1 MRIIQASLLS
11 LLMPVLL
18 FAQPKQPSP
27 PKSLVFTHVTV
38 IDATGLPAKPDMT
51 VVITREHIATLGKT
65 GDVRIPKN
73 AQIVNAA
80 GKFLIPG
87 FCDMHV
93 HIFNHVTR
101 RPPNTWYFPL
111 FVANGVTSVRE
122 MWTKPEDMSQ
132 VIEWRRLF
140 AEGALTFP
148 RIAAVG
154 TVVDGQ
160 PATWPNTDTVTTP
173 EEARRMVRRVK
184 DAGVDFVKT
193 YSNLSRESYFA
204 IVDEARKQ
212 NISFAGHVPF
222 AVGADEASQAGQRS
236 MEHLNQVLETCSS
249 KAQELLRVPVKDWNS
264 AYDNLMVD
272 TFDESKCRK
281 LFSLLAENHTWQVP
295 TLIRKQMY
303 YFSGDLRYFTE
314 SPRLKYVPADE
325 QAIWKLYIARQK
337 KLSEDEKNLR
347 KKIWHAYLALVEAM
361 RHAGVEFMAGT
372 DLGNEYI
379 YPGFS
384 LHDELA
390 LLVKAGVSPME
401 ALQAAT
407 RNPAKF
413 LGVLDQ
419 LGTIEKGKLA
429 DLVLLDA
436 NPLDEISNTQ
446 RIYAVILNG
455 RFFPKGSLQKMLT
468 EVKAAE
474 RKKEKTLA
482 KPAHN
487 KRSGRIE
494 VERGRIG
501 IPFVRDC
508 GVEF

>member
-1 MRIIQASLLS
+1 MWVVARPLKRISVRHFFLGILMRIIQASLLS

-18 FAQPKQPSP
+18 FAQPNQQSP

-38 IDATGLPAKPDMT
+38 IDATGSPAKPDMS
-51 VVITREHIATLGKT
+51 VVITGKHIATLGKT

-80 GKFLIPG
+80 NKFLIPG

-93 HIFNHVTR
+93 HIFNHVSR

-132 VIEWRRLF
+132 VLEWRRQF
-140 AEGALTFP
+140 AEGTFTFP

-160 PATWPNTDTVTTP
+160 PSTWPNTDTVTTP
-173 EEARRMVRRVK
+173 EEARRMVRKIK

-193 YSNLSRESYFA
+193 YSNLSREAYFA
-204 IVDEARKQ
+204 IVDEAKKQ
-212 NISFAGHVPF
+212 NIPFAGHVPF
-222 AVGADEASQAGQRS
+222 AVGADEASKAGHRS

-249 KAQELLRVPVKDWNS
+249 KEQELLRVPVKDWSS
-264 AYDNLMVD
+264 AYDKLMVD
-272 TFDESKCRK
+272 TYDENKCRK
-281 LFSLLAENHTWQVP
+281 LFSLLVENHTRQVP
-295 TLIRKQMY
+295 TLILKQMY

-314 SPRLKYVPADE
+314 SPRLKYIPVDE
-325 QAIWKLYIARQK
+325 QERWKPYIVRQK
-337 KLSEDEKNLR
+337 SLSEDEKNL
-347 KKIWHAYLALVEAM
+347 KKKVWRAYLTVVEAM

-372 DLGNEYI
+372 DVGNEYI

-390 LLVKAGVSPME
+390 LLVKAGLSPME

-413 LGVLDQ
+413 LGVLDR
-419 LGTIEKGKLA
+419 LGTVETGKLA

-436 NPLDEISNTQ
+436 NPLEEISNTQ
-446 RIYAVILNG
+446 RIYAVVLNG
-455 RFFPKGSLQKMLT
+455 RLLPKVSLQKMLT
-468 EVKAAE
+468 EVEAAE
-474 RKKEKTLA
+474 RK
-482 KPAHN
+482 
-487 KRSGRIE
+487 
-494 VERGRIG
+494 
-501 IPFVRDC
+501 
-508 GVEF
+508 